1 MWCNVVNEAG
11 GRALPTG
18 PGGVALQ
25 IAHCDVLNTVRDT
38 HQRGIHW
45 DDLLQCVAGLGLPA
59 TRGSCRVLQRGAVT
73 LVGELGPGGPPGS
86 LQQIG
91 A

>member
-25 IAHCDVLNTVRDT
+25 IAHCDVLWKKQENYFVV
-38 HQRGIHW
+38 
-45 DDLLQCVAGLGLPA
+45 LA
-59 TRGSCRVLQRGAVT
+59 TIAN
-73 LVGELGPGGPPGS
+73 
-86 LQQIG
+86 
-91 A
+91 